1 MSKNCA
7 SSKSKVPTLPTS
19 SGHVRVRD
27 LPSASSPSASWP
39 TVLFDLKIEWPCL
52 PVLLCPGV
60 FESHGAVEYQSAG
73 FAVIVCAE
81 VTNPLELEFV
91 EGFHLCQ

>member
-39 TVLFDLKIEWPCL
+39 TVLFDLKIEWP
-52 PVLLCPGV
+52 
-60 FESHGAVEYQSAG
+60 
-73 FAVIVCAE
+73 
-81 VTNPLELEFV
+81 
-91 EGFHLCQ
+91 